1 MLSTPIN
8 IDVIKQMSFVFLKSR
23 LEKMLNQV
31 ETHSAR
37 FQLYIVASL
46 RRLMNQLRDSN
57 RNFIVANNTKVSFV
71 QDAFTAEAH
80 ALKQV
85 SY

>member
-1 MLSTPIN
+1 
-8 IDVIKQMSFVFLKSR
+8 
-23 LEKMLNQV
+23 
-31 ETHSAR
+31 
-37 FQLYIVASL
+37 
-46 RRLMNQLRDSN
+46 MNQLRDSN

-85 SY
+85 LMGCNMIFKNSVCFHSEGNKNCSTWTSIYVKVSAV

>member
-1 MLSTPIN
+1 
-8 IDVIKQMSFVFLKSR
+8 
-23 LEKMLNQV
+23 
-31 ETHSAR
+31 
-37 FQLYIVASL
+37 
-46 RRLMNQLRDSN
+46 MNQLRDSN
-57 RNFIVANNTKVSFV
+57 QNFIVANNTKVSFV